1 MSEFKSK
8 LAPYMEGLVAE
19 QHAMGF
25 SFTLQEQT
33 LRRLDSLIIEN
44 GLDNGHLDATVISLW
59 EERLPSEED
68 SARNGRLNVVNKLA
82 SYMEALGLSVSKC
95 ITYGRAVAPVIYI
108 PSEEEILKLLTHI
121 DSRWNKDFKH
131 DFANRLRAE
140 YPVIFRLYYFC
151 GLRLNEVVMLKRE
164 DVDLNKGRLLI
175 SHSKGDKDRYVF
187 VAEDFRKLLI
197 RYDGHMERLVP
208 SREWFFPGK
217 TAAKHLWKGG
227 LDHNFQKWWSEC
239 FPDWKGKRPTI
250 HSLRHAFV
258 VKRINEWAKEGLDF
272 KVMVPVLS
280 KYLGHSSIEE
290 TYYYYS
296 MRNPREES
304 VRTMMEMGSIGRE
317 VEL

>member
-8 LAPYMEGLVAE
+8 LAPYMSGLVDE

-33 LRRLDSLIIEN
+33 LRRFDSFIIEN
-44 GLDNGHLDATVISLW
+44 GLDTGHLDTAVTSLW
-59 EERLPSEED
+59 EERLSSEGD
-68 SARNGRLNVVNKLA
+68 SARNGRLTVVNKLA

-95 ITYGRAVAPVIYI
+95 ITYGRAFTPVIYI
-108 PSEEEILKLLTHI
+108 PSEEEILKLLTYI
-121 DSRWNKDFKH
+121 DNRTKQNFNPSV
-131 DFANRLRAE
+131 ANRLKVE

-164 DVDLNKGRLLI
+164 DVNLNSGRLYI
-175 SHSKGDKDRYVF
+175 KKSKGDKDRYVY
-187 VAEDFRKLLI
+187 VAEDFRALLV
-197 RYDGHMERLVP
+197 RYDRYMDNLVP
-208 SREWFFPGK
+208 SREWFFPGCV
-217 TAAKHLWKGG
+217 ADKHLWKGS
-227 LDHNFQKWWSEC
+227 LDNNFHLWWSEC
-239 FPDWKGKRPTI
+239 FPDWKGKWPTV

-258 VKRINEWAKEGLDF
+258 VRRINEWAKEGLDF

-280 KYLGHSSIEE
+280 KYLGHTSINE

-304 VRTMMEMGSIGRE
+304 VRTMMEMNSIGRE

>member
-8 LAPYMEGLVAE
+8 LAPYMEGIVAE

-44 GLDNGHLDATVISLW
+44 GLDNGRLDTAVISLW

-95 ITYGRAVAPVIYI
+95 VTYGRAFVPVIYI
-108 PSEEEILKLLTHI
+108 PSEEEIVKLLYYI
-121 DSRWNKDFKH
+121 DSLDYKVPSLK
-131 DFANRLRAE
+131 RLCAE
-140 YPVIFRLYYFC
+140 YSVMIRLYYFC

-164 DVDLNKGRLLI
+164 DVHLDAGKIFIR
-175 SHSKGDKDRYVF
+175 HSKGDKSRYVY
-187 VAEDFRKLLI
+187 VSEDLRELLA
-197 RYDGHMERLVP
+197 RYDNYIEKQNS
-208 SREWFFPGK
+208 SREWFFPGFSKENHFSK
-217 TAAKHLWKGG
+217 TTLDNRFHDWWAA
-227 LDHNFQKWWSEC
+227 C
-239 FPDWKGKRPTI
+239 FPSWSGKWPTI

-280 KYLGHSSIEE
+280 KYLGHTSIEE